1 MTSLIWLILVL
12 KYMWKFIESLSGE
25 KYVKILIYKD
35 GENVFFKAVKN
46 LIFPLIK
53 TFINE

>member
-35 GENVFFKAVKN
+35 GENDFFKAVKN